1 MTESDI
7 AWSAL
12 RSGCAGRRAFGS
24 SWHRGGV
31 PRGGS
36 LGCRPAGSLKDGP
49 EAFRHA
55 CGLGHQDD
63 LRQGGSVLKGGR
75 RKERGGKVKKCDE
88 RSKGQSKS
96 C

>member
-12 RSGCAGRRAFGS
+12 RSGCGGQRAFGS
-24 SWHRGGV
+24 SSHRGGV
-31 PRGGS
+31 PQGGS

-49 EAFRHA
+49 EAFPHA

-63 LRQGGSVLKGGR
+63 LRQGGQRPRGKAEKSDE
-75 RKERGGKVKKCDE
+75 ER
-88 RSKGQSKS
+88 
-96 C
+96 